1 MILLKGVNKR
11 VIEINNPDGEYF
23 ERAILFVKPEKNE
36 TPPEKLSQLA
46 KSYVD
51 NVDEKSTKRRW
62 FVAAAISVPIIS
74 AIAAIVILMLL

>member
-46 KSYVD
+46 KRYVD

-62 FVAAAISVPIIS
+62 FFVAAVSVPIIS
-74 AIAAIVILMLL
+74 AVVAVVLLILL

>member
-1 MILLKGVNKR
+1 MLKGVNKR

-23 ERAILFVKPEKNE
+23 ERAILFVKPEKFE

-51 NVDEKSTKRRW
+51 NVDEKRPERKRIIIA
-62 FVAAAISVPIIS
+62 VVSVLMIS
-74 AIAAIVILMLL
+74 AVIATLALIIL

>member
-1 MILLKGVNKR
+1 MLKGVNKR

-23 ERAILFVKPEKNE
+23 ERAILFVKPEKSE

-51 NVDEKSTKRRW
+51 NVDEKRPERKRIIIA
-62 FVAAAISVPIIS
+62 VVSVLMIS
-74 AIAAIVILMLL
+74 AVIATLALIIL